1 MGRPGK
7 GAGSPRGEGDMLNSS
22 DLGAQ
27 EAPGQDGEGL
37 RVAGGGEVMARF
49 GSV

>member
-1 MGRPGK
+1 
-7 GAGSPRGEGDMLNSS
+7 MLNSG

-37 RVAGGGEVMARF
+37 RVAGGGEVMAWFGASGPRRRF
-49 GSV
+49 LPASAR